1 MNTQNQQVLAHLKQ
15 GKTLTPIEALREY
28 GMFRLAARV
37 YELKED
43 GWPVK
48 TERVRTAT
56 NTFAKYS
63 LDLDKSLWP
72 ET

>member
-28 GMFRLAARV
+28 GIFRLAARI
-37 YELKED
+37 YNLKED
-43 GWPVK
+43 GWPIIA
-48 TERVRTAT
+48 ERVPTES

-63 LDLDKSLWP
+63 LDLDESLWP

>member
-28 GMFRLAARV
+28 GIFRLAARV
-37 YELKED
+37 YELKKA
-43 GWPVK
+43 GWPVVTDRVK
-48 TERVRTAT
+48 TES

-63 LDLDKSLWP
+63 LDMDKSLWP
-72 ET
+72 